1 MDIYII
7 SGLSGAGK
15 SRAAAVLED
24 FDFYCVDNM
33 PVAMMPKFAE
43 LCLATHGRYERVALV
58 TDVRAIA
65 DVNEFFSALDDIS
78 ALGCSYTILFIEANT
93 ETIVKRYKETR
104 RRHPLDPDGHDILAA
119 VRYERERMEP
129 VRSRA
134 DHIIDTTGLTLGRLQ
149 RTLSK
154 IITASSAEQPLSIV
168 FLSFGYKNGIPIDA
182 DLVFDVRFLP
192 NPYYVSELKEQN
204 GTDKA
209 VYDYVYSHE
218 ISVEFTNRVMELL
231 KFLLPQYIEEGKR
244 SLVVAIGCTGG
255 HHRSVAVAEKLGHD
269 TAELGYPVECR
280 HRDIEK

>member
-43 LCLATHGRYERVALV
+43 LCLATRGRYERVALV

-78 ALGCSYTILFIEANT
+78 ALGCSYTILFIEAKT

-104 RRHPLDPDGHDILAA
+104 RRHPLDPDGHDLLAA
-119 VRYERERMEP
+119 VRCERERMEP

-154 IITASSAEQPLSIV
+154 IITASSADQPLSVV
-168 FLSFGYKNGIPIDA
+168 FLSFGYKNGIPIEA
-182 DLVFDVRFLP
+182 DLVFDVRFRYLEIEARVHLSALP
-192 NPYYVSELKEQN
+192 
-204 GTDKA
+204 A
-209 VYDYVYSHE
+209 VYAVGRCSGLEHCQGIRYLAVH
-218 ISVEFTNRVMELL
+218 F
-231 KFLLPQYIEEGKR
+231 
-244 SLVVAIGCTGG
+244 LVVHA
-255 HHRSVAVAEKLGHD
+255 A
-269 TAELGYPVECR
+269 PVELMKHLSVFDKENSSGMACGFYGVR
-280 HRDIEK
+280 YHDDSLSVSVYIGENAEQVVG